1 MKTRIKNCQDDDTVT
16 RIIISSNFETLYF
29 D

>member
-1 MKTRIKNCQDDDTVT
+1 MKTRIKKRQDGDTVT

-29 D
+29 A